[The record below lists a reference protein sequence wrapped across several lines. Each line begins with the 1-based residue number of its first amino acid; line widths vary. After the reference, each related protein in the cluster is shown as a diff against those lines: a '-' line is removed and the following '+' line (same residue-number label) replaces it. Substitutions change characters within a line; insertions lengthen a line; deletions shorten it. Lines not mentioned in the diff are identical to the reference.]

1 MHYEIKNNME
11 TIAIG
16 VGSNIKDNAL
26 LRRRMKKL
34 GIPYKFRGF
43 FVLVNASDEVKVNAL
58 IEELFG

>member
-34 GIPYKFRGF
+34 GIPYKFRRF

>member
-1 MHYEIKNNME
+1 ME
-11 TIAIG
+11 TVAIG
-16 VGSNIKDNAL
+16 VGSNIKYNTL

>member
-1 MHYEIKNNME
+1 ME

-16 VGSNIKDNAL
+16 VGRNIKNNTL
-26 LRRRMKKL
+26 LRKRMKKL

>member
-1 MHYEIKNNME
+1 MQ
-11 TIAIG
+11 TVAIG

-34 GIPYKFRGF
+34 GIPYKFRRF